1 MLDFWNRV
9 GLFKVD
15 ILKIIILKQLETRMV
30 IFFENIWT
38 FKNVIFLIRS
48 TDEEQVLKLRKDL
61 KKTKALL
68 KDAQSMLERSRAESS
83 NKVVLRQ
90 LRNQLEDADFART
103 SAIKAKQNA
112 ELELS
117 EVQAQ
122 LDDVIRSK
130 CDVEDKLYILGRE
143 KADLS
148 TQLESNEEELQE
160 VMKKYKVS
168 TTYQ

>member
-1 MLDFWNRV
+1 M
-9 GLFKVD
+9 K
-15 ILKIIILKQLETRMV
+15 
-30 IFFENIWT
+30 